1 MPGFVSRMIKA
12 ILFDLGGVLVELR
25 GEAHVLP
32 LIRGGM
38 TREQLWQR
46 WSASPA
52 VRAHETG
59 RIVAGEFAARII
71 RELDLNTTPEEFLRG
86 FREWIVGPFAET
98 PALIR
103 DAAAHHITAL
113 LTNTSALHWPIIET
127 MDIVP
132 HMHHVV
138 ASHQVEQIKPDCA
151 FFEHALDCIGVG
163 ADESMFFDDSALNV
177 AAARELGIHA
187 YQVDGA
193 NAARMILI
201 AKGLIRGD

>member
-1 MPGFVSRMIKA
+1 MIKA
-12 ILFDLGGVLVELR
+12 LLFDLGGVLVELR

-38 TREQLWQR
+38 TREQLWRQ

-59 RIVAGEFAARII
+59 RIGAEEFSERIVG
-71 RELDLNTTPEEFLRG
+71 ELDLNTTPSEFLRG
-86 FREWIVGPFAET
+86 FRDWIVGPFAET

-103 DAAAHHITAL
+103 DAAARHTTAL

-127 MDIVP
+127 MGIVP

-138 ASHQVEQIKPDCA
+138 ASYQVERIKPDRE

-163 ADESMFFDDSALNV
+163 ADECMFFDDSALNV
-177 AAARELGIHA
+177 AAAQALGIHA
-187 YQVDGA
+187 HRVDGA
-193 NAARMILI
+193 AGARQMLR
-201 AKGLIRGD
+201 AYDLL